1 LVISSSSFWNSARPV
16 EGKGEKQVTSGE
28 HMFMKLAESA
38 RQRIFYRVI
47 YCSMPKGIV
56 SFGAQRTV
64 NKQQPATAEFSII
77 NYFANVKYI
86 LIISC
91 LCAVA
96 VESVPTAVMADE
108 PAAPALTATPSST
121 ATPATGTR
129 HGLFDWLDQRSDY
142 GQGVFPE
149 PFLVDDSDLET
160 GEARLDWLHTGGND
174 QHSDIVTAEV
184 EKGFGLLTLELEVPY
199 ERDTADGQTSQ
210 GMGNIDLGAR
220 YPLYQF
226 VSGNGFVDSTLGTAI
241 EVGIP
246 VNSAV
251 SKNTELVPKIFDDLK
266 LGEHFTLQSIL
277 GWSKLFGGG
286 DAGGLQSFEYG
297 FVFGY
302 TIPHEEIPL
311 PGVQQFIPVF
321 ELIGDTQLNQ
331 DDPGHNS
338 LLGDLGFR
346 LNLKTIGPIQPRPGL
361 GFVFPIDEGAR
372 ADLHWGFIAS
382 LVFEF

>member
-1 LVISSSSFWNSARPV
+1 MPTPPGWRVAKGRRTSFIALFNVQCPKGLYPSAR
-16 EGKGEKQVTSGE
+16 K
-28 HMFMKLAESA
+28 ESLITA
-38 RQRIFYRVI
+38 NQRQQNFQLSVIFAA
-47 YCSMPKGIV
+47 M
-56 SFGAQRTV
+56 
-64 NKQQPATAEFSII
+64 N
-77 NYFANVKYI
+77 NI

-91 LCAVA
+91 LCVVA

-108 PAAPALTATPSST
+108 PAASASSAIHSST
-121 ATPATGTR
+121 ATPSTGTR
-129 HGLFDWLDQRSDY
+129 YGLFDWLDHRSDY
-142 GQGVFPE
+142 GQDVFPE

-160 GEARLDWLHTGGND
+160 GEARLDWLHTGRDGD
-174 QHSDIVTAEV
+174 HSDIVTAEV

-199 ERDTADGQTSQ
+199 ERDSASGQTSQ
-210 GMGNIDLGAR
+210 GVGNIDLGAR
-220 YPLYQF
+220 YPVYQF
-226 VSGNGFVDSTLGTAI
+226 VSGNGFVNSTFGTAL

-286 DAGGLQSFEYG
+286 ADGGLQSFEYG

-302 TIPHEEIPL
+302 TVQHEEIPL
-311 PGVQQFIPVF
+311 PGVQQLIPMF
-321 ELIGDTQLNQ
+321 ELIGETQLNKG
-331 DDPGHNS
+331 DSGHNS

-346 LNLKTIGPIQPRPGL
+346 LNLKTIGSIQPRPGI
-361 GFVFPIDEGAR
+361 GFVFPIDKGAR